1 MVIILVSNLI
11 IFWRGSPTFV
21 RVSLFILYFDLSP
34 AYLMTTSPVTREG
47 SGLNEGDPNVLVTFL
62 SGDIIYSFS

>member
-1 MVIILVSNLI
+1 
-11 IFWRGSPTFV
+11 
-21 RVSLFILYFDLSP
+21 
-34 AYLMTTSPVTREG
+34 MTTSPVTREG